1 MSLFTEPNVEKT
13 AENVNKFLYRQ
24 LKWLSLQAG
33 VSLTS
38 PQLSDVPIHGNGI
51 NNTENS
57 MERRL
62 TALEG
67 LKAIRYTM
75 TQTHGL
81 SPQLLISKYI
91 ERKKEWQVQQDIHIS
106 HNIYPKYK
114 ELALCEF
121 ANAWV
126 ITWDKFGFDEEDRIE
141 LRIFDTKKS
150 L

>member
-1 MSLFTEPNVEKT
+1 MCNYYNCFKSINDVERIKFMVT
-13 AENVNKFLYRQ
+13 DARKRANNKWDKNNKERLLY
-24 LKWLSLQAG
+24 LNK
-33 VSLTS
+33 
-38 PQLSDVPIHGNGI
+38 
-51 NNTENS
+51 
-57 MERRL
+57 RL